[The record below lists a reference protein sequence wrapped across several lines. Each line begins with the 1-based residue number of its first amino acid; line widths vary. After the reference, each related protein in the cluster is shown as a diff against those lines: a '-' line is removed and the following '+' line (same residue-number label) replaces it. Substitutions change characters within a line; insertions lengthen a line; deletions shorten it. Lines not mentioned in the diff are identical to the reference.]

1 MMADNLHK
9 QDDNMEH
16 NKENLAGVFAPAVT
30 PFDGDQPDLE
40 ALAYNLTRLRRT
52 SLTGFLALGSN
63 GEVKSLTDK
72 ERLLVLEVFAR
83 ERGDKVVMVG
93 TGCESTNETIEKSQ
107 LAAEMG
113 FPYVSVLPPHYFA
126 KQMTDSA
133 LLRHYERIAEK
144 VAAPVLLYNAPQ
156 FAGGVQIS
164 SNVVVELSR
173 HPNIVGI
180 KDSSA
185 AGPTKLLADLDPT
198 EDFSVLAGSLNT
210 FYPSLHA
217 GATGGVLS
225 LANVLPERC
234 TELYG
239 LFRQGIYDRARKLS
253 AGLIRLNQVVSGA
266 WGVAGVKA
274 AMDLIGLK
282 GGRPREPLL
291 PVPGDDVTR
300 MRDAMA
306 KEGLLAPPPEIGP

>member
-1 MMADNLHK
+1 
-9 QDDNMEH
+9 MEH
-16 NKENLAGVFAPAVT
+16 NKENVAGIFAPVVT
-30 PFDGDQPDLE
+30 PFNGDQPDLE
-40 ALAYNLTRLRRT
+40 ALAFNLARLRST
-52 SLTGFLALGSN
+52 NLTGFLALGSN

-83 ERGDKVVMVG
+83 EKGDKVVVVG
-93 TGCESTNETIEKSQ
+93 TGCESTAETIEKSQ

-113 FPYVSVLPPHYFA
+113 FPYVSALPPHYFA
-126 KQMTDSA
+126 KQMSDLV

-144 VAAPVLLYNAPQ
+144 VPAPVLLYNAPQ
-156 FAGGVQIS
+156 FAGGVQIAPK
-164 SNVVVELSR
+164 VVVELSR

-185 AGPTKLLADLDPT
+185 AGPTKLLASLDPA

-234 TELYG
+234 TELYD
-239 LFRQGIYDRARKLS
+239 LFRQGTYDRAQELS
-253 AGLIRLNQVVSGA
+253 AGLIRLNQTVSGA

-274 AMDLIGLK
+274 AMDLVGLK
-282 GGRPREPLL
+282 GGKPREPLL
-291 PVPGDDVTR
+291 PVPSDGVTR
-300 MRDAMA
+300 IREAMT
-306 KEGLLAPPPEIGP
+306 KEDFLTSFL